1 MITSLNISF
10 GLIPSQI
17 KFKQLNHEVEEEQWA
32 RNEQSNLLE
41 CAVDVSNNFEIA
53 SSVLSQLHDDAVGN
67 QKLFSILKRVE
78 AYIALRND
86 LVDDI
91 GSVQGEIGRLQA
103 ASKKVEELENEAIAA
118 RLIEAKKLLESYET
132 VERDMKASLR
142 ETGDDIEKKRNQIS
156 EKLVSGAKTISDTFS
171 QLEQRRFLINE
182 KRLDLEKRTAG
193 EQVEADTTLI
203 SLKGALAVSTANVDK
218 VNLHKNQL
226 VTDNNDALV
235 AIERDAATLR
245 ACDEQNRV
253 REESLLGST
262 EAENDTSKEVED
274 ARKLLLELDK
284 FASDHSDELDRIRR
298 AQVFETAREVAF
310 VKSQSGNAS
319 SVQQICQE
327 AERLRS
333 SLDLVRN
340 EIALIKQQVRH
351 QLYSS
356 CIRKASDSNRINRS
370 RWNPASKL
378 RVCVMR
384 N

>member
-1 MITSLNISF
+1 M
-10 GLIPSQI
+10 
-17 KFKQLNHEVEEEQWA
+17 
-32 RNEQSNLLE
+32 
-41 CAVDVSNNFEIA
+41 SNNFEIA

-118 RLIEAKKLLESYET
+118 RLIEAKKLLESNET
-132 VERDMKASLR
+132 VERDMKTSMR

-156 EKLVSGAKTISDTFS
+156 EKLVSGAKNISDTFS
-171 QLEQRRFLINE
+171 QLEQKRFLINE

-193 EQVEADTTLI
+193 DQEEADTTLI
-203 SLKGALAVSTANVDK
+203 SLKGALAVSTATVYK

-235 AIERDAATLR
+235 AIERDAAALR
-245 ACDEQNRV
+245 SCDEQNKF
-253 REESLLGST
+253 REESLRGSS

-274 ARKLLLELDK
+274 AKKLLLELDK

-310 VKSQSGNAS
+310 VKSQSSNAS

-333 SLDLVRN
+333 SLDLVRS
-340 EIALIKQQVRH
+340 EIAIIKQQVRY
-351 QLYSS
+351 QVYFL
-356 CIRKASDSNRINRS
+356 
-370 RWNPASKL
+370 
-378 RVCVMR
+378 
-384 N
+384 